1 MCINQVGVR
10 PGDCCGAKGG
20 RKLNRKT
27 KKFSDTFQIAH
38 LGGALDVQAS
48 LLGGSS
54 KGGRLTFGDCVC
66 RRFDGEPEKNR
77 FAWLGL
83 EHLRFACSLG
93 DIERA
98 SRLMAR
104 MSRIGLGDRECWR
117 EREEEKFSATDLSS
131 F

>member
-1 MCINQVGVR
+1 VCINQVGVR
-10 PGDCCGAKGG
+10 PGDWIGTEKV
-20 RKLNRKT
+20 RHRKT
-27 KKFSDTFQIAH
+27 KKFIDTFRIAH
-38 LGGALDVQAS
+38 LGGAALDVQPS

-54 KGGRLTFGDCVC
+54 KGGRLIFDDCVC
-66 RRFDGEPEKNR
+66 RRFDGDPEKNR

-104 MSRIGLGDRECWR
+104 MSRIGLGEREC
-117 EREEEKFSATDLSS
+117 
-131 F
+131 